1 MFSTQMRIIFTVLKQ
16 SAMTNFKNAI
26 AEAKE
31 WKLDAYVS
39 NNQLVIKKRGG
50 NQVVAR
56 IEADGKIS
64 YIASGYSNSIQD
76 IAAKIHG
83 DAEESAKKEVRPVGN
98 SAGFC
103 GTDKRTLNNIS
114 RFGYDAIEM

>member
-1 MFSTQMRIIFTVLKQ
+1 
-16 SAMTNFKNAI
+16 MTNFKNAI

-39 NNQLVIKKRGG
+39 NNQMIVKKRGG

-56 IEADGKIS
+56 IEADGKIT
-64 YIASGYSNSIQD
+64 YIASGYSTSIQD
-76 IAAKIHG
+76 IAAKIVG
-83 DAEESAKKEVRPVGN
+83 GVEESTNKENTHVGN
-98 SAGFC
+98 SAGFA

-114 RFGYDAIEM
+114 KFGFDAIEM

>member
-1 MFSTQMRIIFTVLKQ
+1 
-16 SAMTNFKNAI
+16 MTTFKNAI

-39 NNQLVIKKRGG
+39 NNQLVVKKKGG

-56 IEADGKIS
+56 IEANGTILFQ
-64 YIASGYSNSIQD
+64 ASGYTTSITD
-76 IAAKIHG
+76 IAAKVIS
-83 DAEESAKKEVRPVGN
+83 SASNSENKEQKIIGN

-103 GTDKRTLNNIS
+103 GTDKRTLDNIS